1 LATSLAWAADGAA
14 HLRGMMT
21 RMGADAFASP
31 SGLPDWTRAH
41 VLTHIARNADAMVN
55 LLHWART
62 GTPTPA
68 YTSREQRY
76 ADIATGAKRSPA
88 EIRDDVLASSDRLA
102 AVVRDMPASAWS
114 AIVEGPKGGSMP
126 ASEILWLRAR
136 EVWIH
141 AVDLDI
147 GASFSDLPR
156 PMLHEL
162 LADATQTM
170 AARPDFPRLRL
181 VPTDEERTWSVG
193 EGSADADGDGQAG
206 GVTEV
211 RGPVAEL
218 AAWLLG
224 RSKGR
229 SLRTAQGTRPTALP
243 PWI

>member
-1 LATSLAWAADGAA
+1 MTRTLATSLAWAADGAA

-21 RMGADAFASP
+21 RMGADAFAAP

-55 LLHWART
+55 LLHWARN

-68 YTSREQRY
+68 YASPEQRD

-88 EIRDDVLASSDRLA
+88 EIRDDVIASSDRLA

-114 AIVEGPKGGSMP
+114 AVVEGPKGGAMP
-126 ASEILWLRAR
+126 ASEVLWLRAR

-147 GASFSDLPR
+147 GAWFTDLPR

-162 LADATQTM
+162 LDDATQTLG
-170 AARPDFPRLRL
+170 ARPEFPRLLL
-181 VPTDEERTWSVG
+181 VPTDEQRTWSVR
-193 EGSADADGDGQAG
+193 EDADEGEL
-206 GVTEV
+206 TEV